1 MPVMRNAARKQVPG
15 GRKVGGRVFG
25 AAPGPSPETSQGG
38 GVAAHQAWR
47 QRNASA
53 VVRRNI
59 NHIGMVVYGVYAIG
73 L

>member
-1 MPVMRNAARKQVPG
+1 MGACLVPHQARPPKL
-15 GRKVGGRVFG
+15 RK
-25 AAPGPSPETSQGG
+25 G

-47 QRNASA
+47 QRNASV